1 MEIADRQSLAQ
12 IQELTSNYSDRQG
25 LRVIPIALAVM
36 VQAFPHWYPNKIL
49 GFDSMVMT
57 LAAGF
62 IGYWLIGRYY
72 RRRFGSVEELP
83 YEGMGLPLQLGA
95 VFVAFIFSITLDL
108 MLQPRVFVS
117 GLVIAAWLIIAS
129 WPSRRLRREYS
140 TIGFVLVLLSLAPLA
155 GVTLADAGRAY
166 GFWFGVMLLIAG
178 LRDHFAFVSVFPPM
192 ERQHE

>member
-1 MEIADRQSLAQ
+1 MKPIDTRPLSQ
-12 IQELTSNYSDRQG
+12 IQELTANYSDRQG

-36 VQAFPHWYPNKIL
+36 VQAFPRYPAKIL
-49 GFDSMVMT
+49 GVDSMLVA

-62 IGYWLIGRYY
+62 IGYWLIGLYY

-83 YEGMGLPLQLGA
+83 YEGMALPLQLGV
-95 VFVAFIFSITLDL
+95 VFIGFIVSITIDL
-108 MLQPRVFVS
+108 TLHPRVFLS
-117 GLVIAAWLIIAS
+117 GLVIAAWLTITA

-140 TIGFVLVLLSLAPLA
+140 AIGFVLALVSLAPLA
-155 GVTLADAGRAY
+155 GVAQVDVGRAY